1 MIEKLDGTMVGV
13 FFDGNQ
19 LRWHTRKMN
28 STHQSDLE
36 LTVAGSS
43 GGTLRFLKLVGEF
56 VDQIKWVG
64 ADRKLPFTSRIDGR
78 TVS

>member
-43 GGTLRFLKLVGEF
+43 GGTFRFPKLVGEF
-56 VDQIKWVG
+56 ADQIKWVG
-64 ADRKLPFTSRIDGR
+64 ADRKLPFNSRIDGR

>member
-1 MIEKLDGTMVGV
+1 MI
-13 FFDGNQ
+13 
-19 LRWHTRKMN
+19 

-36 LTVAGSS
+36 LTVAGNS